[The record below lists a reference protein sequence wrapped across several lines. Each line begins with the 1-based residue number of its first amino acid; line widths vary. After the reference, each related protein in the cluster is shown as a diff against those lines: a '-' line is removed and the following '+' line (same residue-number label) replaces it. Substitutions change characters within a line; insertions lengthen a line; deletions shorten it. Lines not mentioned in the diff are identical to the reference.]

1 MYESPDPDNV
11 EVVHEESDV
20 NVGAIIRYGVGLL
33 VVALVAHVFLW
44 WLFGVYE
51 RQNQRAQTQAYPMA
65 AGQQNRLPPSPRFQE
80 NPQQELQ
87 ELRAKQKA
95 LLEGYGWVNKEAGIA
110 RIPIEDAM
118 KIVIRAWAAGTRG
131 GEMIQILARA
141 DLKVGTTTCPP

>member
-11 EVVHEESDV
+11 EVVHAESDV
-20 NVGAIIRYGVGLL
+20 NVGAIIRFGTGLF
-33 VVALVAHVFLW
+33 VVALVVHVFLW
-44 WLFGVYE
+44 WLFGVYQ

-80 NPQQELQ
+80 NPQQELR

-110 RIPIEDAM
+110 RIPIEEAM
-118 KIVIRAWAAGTRG
+118 KIVIQRGVPAREAA
-131 GEMIQILARA
+131 
-141 DLKVGTTTCPP
+141 K